1 MVKQSSTPAF
11 LDRCI
16 LGTVGLGGVW
26 HKVDPD
32 ESISTIIAALE
43 NGIGAIDTAPAY
55 GNAEEYVGK
64 ALRQWS
70 GPQPVIST
78 KVGRLKGF
86 AADEGRYDYSVEGMQ
101 RSVEQSLE
109 TLGVSSL
116 DVLFLH
122 DPLHMAEENAGQ
134 VIETMLSFKEKGY
147 AKKIG
152 LGGNPPSWMAP
163 YLKPE
168 IFDVL
173 MEFNK
178 LNAVSTVA
186 LNEYLP
192 FCLANHIQ
200 YYAASPLN
208 MGLLG
213 SCYDAFVS
221 NPPAWLGKHYIDAAV
236 SVKALADA
244 QSMTLPALA
253 HRFLLSLPYAFQ
265 IVIGASD
272 KTQLAATIEAFQN
285 GPLPGFMVGEIMK
298 YTNGKTN

>member
-1 MVKQSSTPAF
+1 MVEQSRTPAY
-11 LDRCI
+11 LDRCV

-26 HKVDPD
+26 HKVDPG

-43 NGIGAIDTAPAY
+43 SGISAIDTAPAY
-55 GNAEEYVGK
+55 GDAELYVGK
-64 ALRQWS
+64 ALRQWQGS
-70 GPQPVIST
+70 MPLIST

-86 AADEGRYDYSVEGMQ
+86 AADVGRYDYSAESMQ
-101 RSVEQSLE
+101 KSVEQSLE

-116 DVLFLH
+116 DILFLH
-122 DPLHMAEENAGQ
+122 DPLHMAEENPGQ
-134 VIETMLSFKEKGY
+134 VIETMLAFKEKGY

-186 LNEYLP
+186 LNEHLP

-200 YYAASPLN
+200 YFAASPLN

-213 SCYDAFVS
+213 SCYDDFVK
-221 NPPAWLGKHYIDAAV
+221 NPPLWLGKHFVDAAIR
-236 SVKALADA
+236 VKALADA
-244 QSMTLPALA
+244 NAMTLPALA
-253 HRFLLSLPYAFQ
+253 HRFLLSLPYPFQ
-265 IVIGASD
+265 IVIGASNFE
-272 KTQLAATIEAFQN
+272 QLGATIEDFKS
-285 GPLPGFMVGEIMK
+285 GPLPGFLVGEIMK
-298 YTNGKTN
+298 NTNGKMN